1 MNENIEATTTAQVNN
16 SDHVE
21 RFLKKFLK
29 IARIIKAHDPNVCA
43 YVNIYQNGILIDGV
57 QVYVYDSA
65 DNLIVNV
72 HNPDKYSS
80 QEALINVVQ
89 RYEVIGETEANIFVN
104 CGSNIK
110 KCGRLI
116 YALTKLLGIKL
127 KPEELSYTIIST
139 YGHIDTDPN
148 GACNRYNNVYEDIR
162 LDADS
167 NYRDPNI
174 CDVSLIVHLE
184 NHRLLDVDTS
194 INNVQGSDSGFNFQ
208 NIGRLLSIACGIFC
222 ILMATGVIDL
232 FGSDDDDY
240 DTPEMHTET
249 YTPATVAYGFHS
261 NSDVLEACE
270 GEVRTDL
277 GWVYI
282 NSRGVVT
289 SGGEHVGNIVIDS
302 FNTDKAYVTMEIYVM
317 GTSIDYKYTVEPGG
331 AFYKR

>member
-21 RFLKKFLK
+21 RFLKKFLN

-43 YVNIYQNGILIDGV
+43 YVNIYQNGIIIDGV

-65 DNLIVNV
+65 DNLIVNI
-72 HNPDKYSS
+72 HNPNKYGSE
-80 QEALINVVQ
+80 EALINIVQ

-104 CGSNIK
+104 CGSDIK
-110 KCGRLI
+110 KCDRLI
-116 YALTKLLGIKL
+116 YALTKLQGIEL
-127 KPEELSYTIIST
+127 KPEELSYSIIST

-174 CDVSLIVHLE
+174 SDENLIAHLE
-184 NHRLLDVDTS
+184 SHRLLDVDTS
-194 INNVQGSDSGFNFQ
+194 INNVQGGDSGFNFQ

-240 DTPEMHTET
+240 KSSTRSRIITLSTPENDARIMSEK
-249 YTPATVAYGFHS
+249 YKECDSSSEFDEWKEEFDEIFYRYVA
-261 NSDVLEACE
+261 ER
-270 GEVRTDL
+270 GEEQARRFVD
-277 GWVYI
+277 
-282 NSRGVVT
+282 
-289 SGGEHVGNIVIDS
+289 NID
-302 FNTDKAYVTMEIYVM
+302 M
-317 GTSIDYKYTVEPGG
+317 
-331 AFYKR
+331 